1 MGQMVI
7 KPMTSPEVYLQTGNI
22 KSYICIQTGNID
34 QMKGANLG
42 EFEELVLLTIGVLGE
57 EAYGISIRTYL
68 KDKTGRNPSIGA
80 LHSALTRLESKG
92 YLVSSMEGATDDRR
106 GRRKRFY
113 VLTTYATD
121 VLKQI
126 HSLRSEMIRMI
137 PSVDLP

>member
-1 MGQMVI
+1 
-7 KPMTSPEVYLQTGNI
+7 
-22 KSYICIQTGNID
+22 
-34 QMKGANLG
+34 MKGANLG
-42 EFEELVLLTIGVLGE
+42 EFEELVLLTIGVLAD
-57 EAYGISIRTYL
+57 EAYGLSIRAYL
-68 KDKTGRNPSIGA
+68 KEKTGRNPSIGA

-92 YLVSSMEGATDDRR
+92 YLTSSMEGATEDRR

-113 VLTTYATD
+113 ALTTYATD